1 MALIDE
7 AREAGARLSTA
18 VSCVRLSV
26 RTYQRWRAQ
35 NGGDDERR
43 GPRTRPAN
51 RLSDEERQRVLE
63 IANQAEFRDLPP
75 GQIVP
80 LLAQRGEYVAS
91 ESTFYRVFR
100 ENQQLKHRN
109 KARPASRHRPREQLA
124 SGPCQVWSWDIT
136 YLRRDVRGLFFYLY
150 AIVDVWSRK
159 IVGWEVAD
167 SESTDIA
174 AELVAHACNAEGVM
188 PGEAVLHQDNGSPM
202 KGASLLCTLQ
212 NLGVAA
218 SFSRPGVSND
228 NPFSEALFRT
238 MKYRPEYP
246 SKPFRS
252 LREARL
258 WVAAF
263 VDWYNNR
270 HLHSGLNYVTP
281 IDRHEGRDAEIL
293 AERKRVYECAKL
305 LNPNR
310 WSGATRNCDPA
321 GDVYLNP
328 ERLSPVAQERAAA

>member
-7 AREAGARLSTA
+7 ARAAGARLSA
-18 VSCVRLSV
+18 AASCLGLSG
-26 RTYQRWRAQ
+26 RTYQRWRTRD
-35 NGGDDERR
+35 GGDERR

-63 IANQAEFRDLPP
+63 IANRSEFRDLPP

-80 LLAQRGEYVAS
+80 HLAERGVYVAS
-91 ESTFYRVFR
+91 ESTFYRVLR
-100 ENQQLKHRN
+100 ENRQLKHRS
-109 KARPASRHRPREQLA
+109 KARPARQHRPREHVA
-124 SGPCQVWSWDIT
+124 FGPCQVWSWDIT
-136 YLRRDVRGLFFYLY
+136 YLRTDVRGLFFYLY
-150 AIVDVWSRK
+150 VIVDVWSRK

-167 SESTDIA
+167 CESTAIA
-174 AELVAHACNAEGVM
+174 AELVTLAYNTEAVV
-188 PGEAVLHQDNGSPM
+188 PGTVVLHQDNGSPM
-202 KGASLLCTLQ
+202 KGATLLCTLQ

-238 MKYRPEYP
+238 LKYRPEYP

-252 LREARL
+252 LSEARR

-270 HLHSGLNYVTP
+270 HLHSALNYITP
-281 IDRHEGRDAEIL
+281 AARHDGRDIPIL
-293 AERKRVYECAKL
+293 EHRKQVYELAKQRH
-305 LNPNR
+305 PER
-310 WSGATRNCDPA
+310 WSGAIRNCEPV

-328 ERLSPVAQERAAA
+328 ERVSAVARRAAA